1 MEAIVLHSG
10 DDKPSLYF
18 RIYDQDNACYVDLS
32 AATTTIAAKFRA
44 QASTTVLQII
54 ACVKVHGGKYGWV
67 RMDWPATALDVADGR
82 YEIEVAVSFNG
93 DIETANRYY
102 MKDTSYDDDDV
113 LPIRVKEDF

>member
-1 MEAIVLHSG
+1 
-10 DDKPSLYF
+10 
-18 RIYDQDNACYVDLS
+18 
-32 AATTTIAAKFRA
+32 
-44 QASTTVLQII
+44 
-54 ACVKVHGGKYGWV
+54 
-67 RMDWPATALDVADGR
+67 MDWPATALDVADGR